1 MISVTHQIFYKMKIT
16 INSSEKT
23 IEILEPIKISDLL
36 KELNGIKDIKDYSI
50 LPKIIEYI
58 PYYPFVTYY
67 PQFQQYEMSELTFT
81 TSENRNLMTIDYNN

>member
-67 PQFQQYEMSELTFT
+67 PHFPVYEIPEITFVT
-81 TSENRNLMTIDYNN
+81 NDLLFICWKSLPM

>member
-1 MISVTHQIFYKMKIT
+1 MKII
-16 INSSEKT
+16 INSNEKT

-58 PYYPFVTYY
+58 PYYPYYPSVTYY
-67 PQFQQYEMSELTFT
+67 PQFQQYEIPELTFT
-81 TSENRNLMTIDYNN
+81 TSENRNLMTIDCNN

>member
-1 MISVTHQIFYKMKIT
+1 MIFVIHQIFYKMKII
-16 INSSEKT
+16 INSNEKT

-58 PYYPFVTYY
+58 PYYPYVTYY
-67 PQFQQYEMSELTFT
+67 PQFQQYEMPELTFT
-81 TSENRNLMTIDYNN
+81 TSENRNLMTIDCNN